1 MKDLVVI
8 RPYETVYGLYRDK
21 EVRIIK
27 KEELLDMDH
36 NFDILW
42 DLDNE
47 DTQIRE
53 TNKDIKIIHEQGY
66 GYWRTYSDFFYNN
79 NKINKIY

>member
-8 RPYETVYGLYRDK
+8 RPYETTYGLYRDK
-21 EVRIIK
+21 EVKIIK

-47 DTQIRE
+47 DTQI
-53 TNKDIKIIHEQGY
+53 
-66 GYWRTYSDFFYNN
+66 
-79 NKINKIY
+79 